1 METTKS
7 KLKDYKQY
15 QQVQENCYL
24 IVRTPEM
31 STMMQNM
38 GSQVNVTS
46 IFRTCLSEGQGQHT
60 ETPSTQM
67 YSLMDMGILY
77 ILQGV

>member
-38 GSQVNVTS
+38 RSQVNVTT
-46 IFRTCLSEGQGQHT
+46 ILRTCLSEGQHT
-60 ETPSTQM
+60 EIPSTQT
-67 YSLMDMGILY
+67 YHLLDIGILY
-77 ILQGV
+77 ILQGE